1 MRETQEPVEAE
12 VVVELKA
19 SLDASC
25 IRHPTSSSYYIPGGF
40 RACLSPTDFGVQV
53 VHPKDPT
60 ERRPMEVDGRNASA
74 QPLLGL
80 SPLHVEAPQRPAGS
94 RTGQRRGQ
102 WAGRGDARAHSGPG
116 RGRSGGKTY

>member
-1 MRETQEPVEAE
+1 
-12 VVVELKA
+12 
-19 SLDASC
+19 
-25 IRHPTSSSYYIPGGF
+25 
-40 RACLSPTDFGVQV
+40 
-53 VHPKDPT
+53 
-60 ERRPMEVDGRNASA
+60 MEVDRRNASA

-116 RGRSGGKTY
+116 RGRSGGKTYRRRELARLMLEGFASGEKLVAAGSSEGE